1 LSWSL
6 KKKQPGQ
13 NVTLNLKGSAGSIC
27 GYSVVDRSVTYA
39 RADLQLSESNIYNR
53 LPGLHIPAGSY
64 PQQVTPDWKY
74 CEKSKDSHS
83 LKRTHIILIFRS
95 ATENEQS
102 DPSIFDDDLRRRKR
116 SFFIGHFTSQF
127 KDAMEAFDVH

>member
-1 LSWSL
+1 MSWSS

-27 GYSVVDRSVTYA
+27 GSSVVDRSVTYA

-83 LKRTHIILIFRS
+83 LKRTHIIFLHSVLQQKMNNRILVFLM
-95 ATENEQS
+95 T
-102 DPSIFDDDLRRRKR
+102 IFDVEKDL
-116 SFFIGHFTSQF
+116 FL
-127 KDAMEAFDVH
+127 